1 MPTIVTATPGRLDD
15 YQAFFENSQVGM
27 YRSTPD
33 GRFLVANSALAEL
46 LGYESPKQLMGEVTN
61 IGRQLF
67 VEPQARHRAA
77 EEAHQ
82 DGSVRNVECRL
93 RRKDGTTVL
102 VSIHSRVVF
111 DKSGEPSY
119 YEGAMFETSQQDK
132 PDQAPLP
139 LGQGNGSNGGPD
151 TRLRK
156 QVTKLESALH
166 RIAGELALL
175 GMDQSI
181 QVEQLSPEELDGFKA
196 LTRRE
201 TEVLRALVSGD
212 RVRTIAKNFNLAP
225 NTVRNHL
232 KSIFVKLGVR
242 SQTDLVEKLKKRI

>member
-1 MPTIVTATPGRLDD
+1 MPVNATMAPERIDD
-15 YQAFFENSQVGM
+15 YQTFFENSPVGM

-33 GRFLVANSALAEL
+33 GRFLAANGALAEL
-46 LGYESPKQLMGEVTN
+46 LGYDSPKQLMDKVTN

-67 VEPQARHRAA
+67 VDPQVRTRTAERARQA
-77 EEAHQ
+77 
-82 DGSVRNVECRL
+82 GVVREDECAL

-102 VSIHSRVVF
+102 VSIHSRVIF
-111 DKSGEPSY
+111 DESGNPDY
-119 YEGAMFETSQQDK
+119 YEGAMFETSL
-132 PDQAPLP
+132 PDGLAQSKHELA
-139 LGQGNGSNGGPD
+139 GGSNG
-151 TRLRK
+151 K
-156 QVTKLESALH
+156 ASKMQNQVVKLEGALH

-175 GMDQSI
+175 GMDSAI
-181 QVEQLSPEELDGFKA
+181 QVEQLSPDELDGFKA

-201 TEVLRALVSGD
+201 TQVLRALVTGD

-242 SQTDLVEKLKKRI
+242 SQADLVEKLKKRT

>member
-1 MPTIVTATPGRLDD
+1 MSTITSATLERMDD
-15 YQAFFENSQVGM
+15 YQTFFEKSLVGM
-27 YRSTPD
+27 YRTTPD
-33 GRFLVANSALAEL
+33 GRFLAANSALAEL
-46 LGYESPKQLMGEVTN
+46 LGYESPKELMDRFTN

-67 VEPQARHRAA
+67 VEPQ
-77 EEAHQ
+77 
-82 DGSVRNVECRL
+82 VRNREAEKAHEDGRVKIECAL
-93 RRKDGTTVL
+93 RRKDGTRVL
-102 VSIHSRVVF
+102 VYVQSRVVF
-111 DKSGEPSY
+111 DKAGELSY
-119 YEGAMFETSQQDK
+119 YEGAMFETSQQQK
-132 PDQAPLP
+132 PDQASPP

-151 TRLRK
+151 ARLRK

-175 GMDQSI
+175 GMDKSI
-181 QVEQLSPEELDGFKA
+181 QVEQLSPQELDGFKA

-242 SQTDLVEKLKKRI
+242 SQTDLVEKLKKRV